1 MTQIADERR
10 EALLRRVAATL
21 ADLEAAQRDAA
32 AAEAHLRRV
41 VVAAYRAAD
50 ARRRDRAAR
59 RRDPTDRLPWADQW
73 QRRP

>member
-1 MTQIADERR
+1 MATTVDERR
-10 EALLRRVAATL
+10 EALLLRVAATL

-41 VVAAYRAAD
+41 VVAAYRAGTPVAAI
-50 ARRRDRAAR
+50 ARHAGVTRQTVYR
-59 RRDPTDRLPWADQW
+59 WADQW